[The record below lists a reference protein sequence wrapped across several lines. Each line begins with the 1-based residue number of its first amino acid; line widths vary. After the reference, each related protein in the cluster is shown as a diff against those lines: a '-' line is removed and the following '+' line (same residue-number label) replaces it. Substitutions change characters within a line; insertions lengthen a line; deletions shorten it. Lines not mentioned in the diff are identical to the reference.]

1 MNELVVRR
9 RWSEGQSRDA
19 HGRRPTV
26 VQRLAGALLVMRSGL
41 AYLCHPC
48 PHLNQWDSQR
58 PSWMASGF
66 GH

>member
-48 PHLNQWDSQR
+48 PHLNQWGS
-58 PSWMASGF
+58 
-66 GH
+66 